1 MNLGFIGTG
10 EITKAVVIG
19 ILKSKIKYKKI
30 YCFFLSKIPK
40 KFWFLLIV
48 LSFKNIEIKAD
59 ITINGACPGCQSP
72 KSKINTKEEIKFL

>member
-30 YCFFLSKIPK
+30 NSHYQIYGLGLNGFKTNRKLEINAGNSGTLARLILG
-40 KFWFLLIV
+40 LLI
-48 LSFKNIEIKAD
+48 N
-59 ITINGACPGCQSP
+59 
-72 KSKINTKEEIKFL
+72 SKK